1 MRRLITVLTLTMTL
15 AACATAQKLGAAND
29 VHALLISIRDNDSR
43 TFDAHVDHEALKT
56 QLRGFLEAQ
65 LNKNKQLK
73 GLSGLLGQSGV
84 IEFADEALVQPKTF
98 RLVAEQYGYKPDTPI
113 PNAVVIAEALRKLPD
128 GTVCAT
134 KGKNGPCM
142 LIFAKE
148 NGVWKLTRFEGDFS
162 MLKIKLGR
170 I

>member
-1 MRRLITVLTLTMTL
+1 MRRLIAVLSLALTL
-15 AACATAQKLGAAND
+15 AACQTAQKLGAAND
-29 VHALLISIRDNDSR
+29 VHTLLVSIRDNDSR
-43 TFDAHVDHEALKT
+43 TFDEHVDHDALK
-56 QLRGFLEAQ
+56 AQ
-65 LNKNKQLK
+65 LHGFVEQQLAKNKLK
-73 GLSGLLGQSGV
+73 GLSGLLGRSG
-84 IEFADEALVQPKTF
+84 IIDFADEALVQPKTF

-113 PNAVVIAEALRKLPD
+113 PNTVVIAQALKPLPD

-162 MLKIKLGR
+162 MLRIKLGR

>member
-1 MRRLITVLTLTMTL
+1 
-15 AACATAQKLGAAND
+15 D
-29 VHALLISIRDNDSR
+29 VHALLVSIRDNDSR
-43 TFDAHVDHEALKT
+43 TFDAHVDHDALKAELQAYLEQ
-56 QLRGFLEAQ
+56 QLSKA
-65 LNKNKQLK
+65 KAK
-73 GLSGLLGQSGV
+73 GLSALLGRAGV

-98 RLVAEQYGYKPDTPI
+98 RLVAEQYGYKSDTQI
-113 PNAVVIAEALRKLPD
+113 PNPVVIAQALKQLPD

-148 NGVWKLTRFEGDFS
+148 QGVWKLTRFEGDFS
-162 MLKIKLGR
+162 MLKIKLGP

>member
-1 MRRLITVLTLTMTL
+1 MRAVLISLMALTL

-29 VHALLISIRDNDSR
+29 VHALLVAIRDNDSR
-43 TFDAHVDHEALKT
+43 TFDEHVDHEALKK
-56 QLRGFLEAQ
+56 QLQGFLEQKLAR
-65 LNKNKQLK
+65 NKQLK
-73 GLSGLLGQSGV
+73 GLGALLGQSGV
-84 IEFADEALVQPKTF
+84 VDFADEALVQPKTF
-98 RLVAEQYGYKPDTPI
+98 RLVAEQYGYKPDTKI
-113 PNAVVIAEALRKLPD
+113 PNPVVIAQALKQLPD

-162 MLKIKLGR
+162 MLRIKLGR
-170 I
+170 F

>member
-1 MRRLITVLTLTMTL
+1 MRRLIAALSLALVLC
-15 AACATAQKLGAAND
+15 ACSTAQKLGAGND
-29 VHALLISIRDNDSR
+29 VHALLVSIRDNDSR

-56 QLRGFLEAQ
+56 QLRGFLDQ
-65 LNKNKQLK
+65 QISKNKQLK

-84 IEFADEALVQPKTF
+84 IEFADDALVQPKTF
-98 RLVAEQYGYKPDTPI
+98 RLVAEQYGYKSDTPI
-113 PNAVVIAEALRKLPD
+113 PNAVVIAHALKQLPD

-134 KGKNGPCM
+134 KGKDGPCM
-142 LIFAKE
+142 LVFAKE
-148 NGVWKLTRFEGDFS
+148 DGVWKLTRFEGDFS

>member
-1 MRRLITVLTLTMTL
+1 MRRLIAVLTLALTL
-15 AACATAQKLGAAND
+15 SACATAQKLGAASD

-43 TFDAHVDHEALKT
+43 TFDAHVDHQALKA
-56 QLRGFLEAQ
+56 QLKGFLEQQAA
-65 LNKNKQLK
+65 KTKLK
-73 GLSGLLGQSGV
+73 GLNALLGQSGL

-113 PNAVVIAEALRKLPD
+113 PNAVVIAQALKKLPD

-148 NGVWKLTRFEGDFS
+148 DGVWKLTRFEGDFS

-170 I
+170 L